1 MEELTAI
8 LKARQL
14 VKDVGIVSIPVDI
27 AQFATAANA
36 TIKVRRDLNDAESGQ
51 TFQYGGKN
59 VIIVN
64 GNHREE
70 RQRFTVLHEIA
81 HIVLNL
87 PSQHHGDHMST
98 SDLFSYRRRPKEE
111 ILCDVFAAECL
122 LPSEHFKKDVE
133 DIDVSLGEVK
143 RLAERYKASLAST
156 GSRFAVNA
164 NVPCAFVLM
173 EHGTIRYVSTSIHL
187 RELNGWIDFG
197 VAAPKGS
204 VANRLFGKTSF
215 ETEEYDEIEPDIW
228 FNNGIGNY
236 DLVAEESILLSEW
249 DQCLSLIWVDEQIR
263 SIGNSHSHDMDDD
276 DEPLL
281 EELDGFLP
289 WPSKR
294 KRR

>member
-8 LKARQL
+8 LKARQF
-14 VKDVGIVSIPVDI
+14 VKDVGVVSVPVDI
-27 AQFATAANA
+27 AHFAAAANA
-36 TIKVRRDLNDAESGQ
+36 KIKVNRDLNDAESGQ
-51 TFQYGGKN
+51 TFPHGGKN

-98 SDLFSYRRRPKEE
+98 SDLFSYRQRPKEE

-122 LPSEHFKKDVE
+122 LPSDHFKKDIE
-133 DIDVSLGEVK
+133 DIDVSLGVVK

-156 GSRFAVNA
+156 GSRFAVNSD
-164 NVPCAFVLM
+164 VPCAFVLM
-173 EHGTIRYVSTSIHL
+173 EHGKIRYVSSSLQL
-187 RELNGWIDFG
+187 RELNGWIDIG
-197 VAAPKGS
+197 VAAPKES
-204 VANRLFGKTSF
+204 VAHRLFGKTSF

-236 DLVAEESILLSEW
+236 ELVAEESILLSEW
-249 DQCLSLIWVDEQIR
+249 DQCLSLIWIDEQIR

-289 WPSKR
+289 WPSK
-294 KRR
+294 